1 MTQFKP
7 LLAAKADLDKVKF
20 PVLASP
26 KLDGIRCLVYGGVA
40 VTRSLK
46 PIKNKIIAEALSKP
60 EYEGFDGEIM
70 TYAPAES
77 GGAMEEFN
85 TVQSKVMS
93 ADADPGVWKFVVFDD
108 HASAGGYSERLT
120 ALLNRAKGAP
130 FMDVLEQAIVHNREE
145 LNEVVDG
152 HVSQGFEGTMIRDPS
167 GIYKHGRSTA
177 NEGTLLKIKAFE
189 DDEATIIGTVELMR
203 NRNEART
210 NALGH
215 TERSSHAENKEPAGI
230 LGTLRVEW
238 RGKEFELGT
247 GFTQADREQ
256 MWRDR
261 EQLIGKLVT
270 FKYQQVSHLGVP
282 RFPVFLGLRRDL

>member
-7 LLAAKADLDKVKF
+7 LLAAKADLAKVRY

-26 KLDGIRCLVYGGVA
+26 KLDGIRCLVHGGVA

-46 PIKNKIIAEALSKP
+46 PIKNKIIAAALSKP
-60 EYEGFDGEIM
+60 EYEGLDGEIM
-70 TYAPAES
+70 TYYS
-77 GGAMEEFN
+77 GLMEEFN

-93 ADADPGVWKFVVFDD
+93 ADADPGTWTFVVFDD
-108 HASAGGYSERLT
+108 HTGEGGYKYRLA
-120 ALLNRAKGAP
+120 ALFNRVEGMPNISVLNHAAV
-130 FMDVLEQAIVHNREE
+130 FNRDA
-145 LNEVVDG
+145 LNEVVDK
-152 HVSQGFEGTMIRDPS
+152 HVEQGFEGTMVRDPN
-167 GIYKHGRSTA
+167 GPYKYGRSTV

-189 DDEATIIGTVELMR
+189 DDEATIVGTVELMR

-215 TERSSHAENKEPAGI
+215 TERSSHAENKEPANI
-230 LGTLRVEW
+230 LGALRVKW
-238 RGKEFELGT
+238 RDKEFELGT
-247 GFTQADREQ
+247 GFTQADREEL
-256 MWRDR
+256 WRDR

-282 RFPVFLGLRRDL
+282 RFPVFLGMRRDL

>member
-1 MTQFKP
+1 MTKFKP
-7 LLAAKADLDKVKF
+7 LLAAKADLDKIRY

-26 KLDGIRCLVYGGVA
+26 KLDGIRCLVHEGVA

-46 PIKNKIIAEALSKP
+46 PIKNKIIAEYLSDIDFS
-60 EYEGFDGEIM
+60 GFDGEIM
-70 TYAPAES
+70 TYVNGVPDD
-77 GGAMEEFN
+77 FN

-93 ADADPGVWKFVVFDD
+93 ADKDPGEWKFWVFD
-108 HASAGGYSERLT
+108 HFHVYAGFVHRYDELLRVVSSIDDKRIERLT
-120 ALLNRAKGAP
+120 HIRAGY
-130 FMDVLEQAIVHNREE
+130 REE
-145 LNEVVDG
+145 LQRQIDQ
-152 HVSQGFEGTMIRDPS
+152 HVEQGFEGTMVRDLN
-167 GIYKHGRSTA
+167 GKYKYGRSTV

-230 LGTLRVEW
+230 LGALRVKW
-238 RGKEFELGT
+238 RDKEFELGT
-247 GFTQADREQ
+247 GFTQADREE

-261 EQLIGKLVT
+261 EQLVGQLVT

-282 RFPVFLGLRRDL
+282 RFPVFLGMRRDL